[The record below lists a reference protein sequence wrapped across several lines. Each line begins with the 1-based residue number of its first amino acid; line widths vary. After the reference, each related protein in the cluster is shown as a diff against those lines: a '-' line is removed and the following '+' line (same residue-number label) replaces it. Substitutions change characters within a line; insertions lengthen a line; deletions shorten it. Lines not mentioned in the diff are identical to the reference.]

1 MLALALTVALAAPVP
16 VATPAASAA
25 AQASWQATIDRVV
38 PAVVA
43 IRVTQTRDFDTEDAG
58 TSFGTG
64 FVVDAEKGI
73 LLTNRHMVHAGP
85 VVATAIFENHEEVD
99 LIPIYRDPIHDFGFY
114 KFDPKQVEHQ
124 KVVALDLAPDGARVG
139 MEIRV
144 IGNDAGEKLSIL
156 DGTLA
161 RLDREAP
168 DYGSD
173 TYNDF
178 NTFYVQ
184 AASNTSGGS
193 SGSPVVDID
202 GRVVALNAGGSN
214 RAASSFYLPL
224 YRVVT
229 ALAALERGEGVARG
243 TLGIVYEYHHFEETE
258 RLGLPA
264 AVEDRA
270 RARWPDGTGLLV
282 VSESVPGTS
291 GADVVESGD
300 VLESVDGT
308 PIGDFV
314 TLEALLDAKV
324 GKTVHVVSWRGEK
337 MLEADVLVED
347 LHALAPDRYL
357 ETGRSILHDVSFHQ
371 AKNHGVNQ
379 DGVYVAAP
387 GYWLGL
393 ANVPEGA
400 VITEADGVP
409 VSDVDDF
416 RAEVE
421 TRADGEQVRLRW
433 HPIDEPR
440 RSMIAVATIE
450 RTWFPTRSCTRNDA
464 SGLWPCVASPPP
476 PQSKDKVPATVSFDV
491 DGPKVARTLGSSFVV
506 VDFDIPYPTA
516 GLKEF
521 NYLGAGLVIDA
532 QRGLVVVDR
541 DTVPVVIG
549 DMTLTFAGAVR
560 VPGHVV
566 YLHPLHDFAIVK
578 YDPALLG
585 DTPVTAVEFAD
596 DDVEVDDKLWQ
607 VGIDS
612 DYRVSARRSRVSTYE
627 ALDLGI
633 AGTPRFR
640 DANVEGISMYDNV
653 SSLGGAL
660 CDDKGRV
667 VAMWASFVDQ
677 ATGDRTFYGLP
688 SRYLKRI
695 VDPIRAGQDPAYRA
709 LGFEVVP
716 TSLVEARERG
726 LSQVR
731 ADTIF
736 AKDPSRREVL
746 EIRRVA
752 AGMPA
757 NLALRDGD
765 LLLDVDGEP
774 MLRVRDLE
782 AFTSQDSVNLHVLRD
797 GAELDLTVDTAPTD
811 GRGTDR
817 IVSWAGLIVHAP
829 HLEVGTQQQV
839 EPTGVYSA
847 WLWFGSPGATYGL
860 RPTRRIVEV
869 NGTVIPD
876 LNTFVSVVK
885 GLGEGSVVKVKSVG
899 LDGKILVQ
907 ALVLDVNY
915 WPGFE
920 IVRDGDDSWKRV
932 NW

>member
-1 MLALALTVALAAPVP
+1 MLALALASALAAPVP
-16 VATPAASAA
+16 APPAPTPAT
-25 AQASWQATIDRVV
+25 WQATIDRVV

-99 LIPIYRDPIHDFGFY
+99 LTPIYRDPIHDFGFY
-114 KFDPKQVEHQ
+114 RFDPTQIEHQ
-124 KVVALDLAPDGARVG
+124 EVTALRLAPDGARIG

-193 SGSPVVDID
+193 SGSPVVDIE

-224 YRVVT
+224 YRVAT
-229 ALAALERGEGVARG
+229 ALAAIERGEPVPRG
-243 TLGIVYEYHHFEETE
+243 TLGIVYEYHHFEEIE
-258 RLGLPA
+258 RLGLPPV
-264 AVEDRA
+264 VEDRA
-270 RARWPDGTGLLV
+270 RERWPRGTGLLV
-282 VSESVPGTS
+282 VAESVPGTS
-291 GADVVESGD
+291 GATIVESGD

-324 GKTVHVVSWRGEK
+324 GKTVHVVSWRGATSI
-337 MLEADVLVED
+337 EADVLVED
-347 LHALAPDRYL
+347 LHALAPDRYF

-371 AKNHGVNQ
+371 AKNHGVTQ
-379 DGVYVAAP
+379 EGVYVAVP

-393 ANVPEGA
+393 ASIPEGA
-400 VITEADGVP
+400 VITEVDGVL
-409 VSDVDDF
+409 VSDVDDL

-421 TRADGEQVRLRW
+421 TRADGDTIRLRW

-440 RSMIAVATIE
+440 RSFIAVATVE
-450 RTWFPTRSCTRNDA
+450 RTWFPTRACTRNDQT
-464 SGLWPCVASPPP
+464 GLWPCVVSPTPTASKPKEPT
-476 PQSKDKVPATVSFDV
+476 TVSINAS
-491 DGPKVARTLGSSFVV
+491 GPKVARKLAASFVV

-532 QRGLVVVDR
+532 ERGLVVVDR

-549 DMTLTFAGAVR
+549 DMTLTFGGAVR

-566 YLHPLHDFAIVK
+566 YLHPLHDIAIVK

-585 DTPVTAVEFAD
+585 DTPVVAVEFAS

-612 DYRVSARRSRVSTYE
+612 DYRVSARRSRISAYE
-627 ALDLGI
+627 TLDLGI

-640 DANVEGISMYDNV
+640 DANVEGISMYDNL

-667 VAMWASFVDQ
+667 VAVWASFVDQ
-677 ATGDRTFYGLP
+677 GSGDRSFYGLP
-688 SRYLKRI
+688 SRYLTRI
-695 VDPIRAGQDPAYRA
+695 VEPLRAGEDPAYRA

-736 AKDPSRREVL
+736 AKDPTRREVL
-746 EIRRVA
+746 EVRRVA

-757 NLALRDGD
+757 ANALRDGD
-765 LLLDVDGEP
+765 LLLDVDGEAI
-774 MLRVRDLE
+774 LRVRDLE
-782 AFTSQDSVNLHVLRD
+782 AFTSQGSVNLHVLRD
-797 GAELDLTVDTAPTD
+797 GVELDLNVDTAPTD
-811 GRGTDR
+811 GNGTDR
-817 IVSWAGLIVHAP
+817 IVAWAGLIVHAP

-839 EPTGVYSA
+839 EPTGVYAA
-847 WLWFGSPGATYGL
+847 WLWYGSPGATYGL
-860 RPTRRIVEV
+860 RPTRRIIEV
-869 NGTVIPD
+869 NGTPTAD
-876 LNTFVSVVK
+876 LDTFVSVVK
-885 GLGEGSVVKVKSVG
+885 AIGEGAVVKVKSVG

-907 ALVLDVNY
+907 ALVLDLNY

-920 IVRDGDDSWKRV
+920 IVRDGDQTWKRV